1 MRMSLTS
8 AVHCLGTTTIFRPL
22 STTRLCF
29 SEVTLGFSPCLT
41 SFFQEEAPAACENA
55 LQTTR
60 KRDKK
65 QLECTIKFVKNCLEG
80 LTQAA
85 SLLVVKGME
94 EYKEAVCSVG
104 SEKYNEHQ
112 RSVKCLN
119 SVGTKLH
126 ACVRELHENLERILA
141 KVPAKD
147 VIGHTCCRYYDA
159 HDCVSEVLNPCES
172 VGGKTYLLGVV
183 EQALGETL
191 EFICGRYTR
200 GSDQCK
206 ALPAVPQ
213 LGPKDRRIEN
223 FVELLGVIAGTI
235 AKKH

>member
-1 MRMSLTS
+1 MR
-8 AVHCLGTTTIFRPL
+8 CIFLIP
-22 STTRLCF
+22 
-29 SEVTLGFSPCLT
+29 
-41 SFFQEEAPAACENA
+41 
-55 LQTTR
+55 
-60 KRDKK
+60 
-65 QLECTIKFVKNCLEG
+65 
-80 LTQAA
+80 
-85 SLLVVKGME
+85 
-94 EYKEAVCSVG
+94 
-104 SEKYNEHQ
+104 EHQ

-206 ALPAVPQ
+206 ALPAVSQ